1 MTAEPPD
8 NTPFNSSSWILRL
21 LRWRHGQTPPGL
33 FLFIDPWQD
42 KNALAGY
49 GKLAVL
55 FQSAEETGAVSFMT
69 CGAADLIN
77 LEDHRVLIA
86 IDKDFFDDL
95 CIAGLLA
102 FFPEF
107 VSGTGTSRWQHRS

>member
-1 MTAEPPD
+1 
-8 NTPFNSSSWILRL
+8 
-21 LRWRHGQTPPGL
+21 
-33 FLFIDPWQD
+33 
-42 KNALAGY
+42 
-49 GKLAVL
+49 
-55 FQSAEETGAVSFMT
+55 MT
-69 CGAADLIN
+69 CGAADLVN

-107 VSGTGTSRWQHRS
+107 VSGTGPVGGNTALEGFIPGFFIDVCKHEHIARLIVLRDSGNQSPALFEIQIQHWIILLMFLI